1 MKHWARTLTEDGI
14 SQLHFR
20 GFFRPMFSITLLNR
34 EKGGATMGTP
44 KRSKIARESIKSGG
58 GDLRYKKP
66 LDARAQKRSMDK
78 ASKKFREL

>member
-1 MKHWARTLTEDGI
+1 MV
-14 SQLHFR
+14 
-20 GFFRPMFSITLLNR
+20 NR
-34 EKGGATMGTP
+34 EKGVATMGTP
-44 KRSKIARESIKSGG
+44 KRSKIGRESIKSGG

>member
-1 MKHWARTLTEDGI
+1 
-14 SQLHFR
+14 
-20 GFFRPMFSITLLNR
+20 
-34 EKGGATMGTP
+34 MGTP

-66 LDARAQKRSMDK
+66 LDKRAQEKSSDK

>member
-1 MKHWARTLTEDGI
+1 L
-14 SQLHFR
+14 FR
-20 GFFRPMFSITLLNR
+20 RYRLFAYNTNR
-34 EKGGATMGTP
+34 DYNLVNRKKGVATMGTP

-78 ASKKFREL
+78 ASKKFREM